1 MMMTAMNDDHDFNA
15 LVAATL
21 ERLQIEPKD
30 LFGYV
35 YWLRQRYAECVEALR
50 DIREFS
56 TDSQAAELANDVLIQ
71 VGADSEPAGEQD
83 VERVEA

>member
-1 MMMTAMNDDHDFNA
+1 MTNNDEDLTA
-15 LVAATL
+15 LVAASL
-21 ERLQIEPKD
+21 ERLQIEPQD

-35 YWLRQRYAECVEALR
+35 FWLRKRYAECVEALR

-71 VGADSEPAGEQD
+71 VGADAEPVGEQD

>member
-1 MMMTAMNDDHDFNA
+1 MNDEAKTDDQA
-15 LVAATL
+15 ILVAVKETL

-35 YWLRQRYAECVEALR
+35 FWLRKKYAECVEALR

-56 TDSQAAELANDVLIQ
+56 TDSQASELANDILIQ
-71 VGADSEPAGEQD
+71 VGADDAPAGEQD
-83 VERVEA
+83 EPSDNT